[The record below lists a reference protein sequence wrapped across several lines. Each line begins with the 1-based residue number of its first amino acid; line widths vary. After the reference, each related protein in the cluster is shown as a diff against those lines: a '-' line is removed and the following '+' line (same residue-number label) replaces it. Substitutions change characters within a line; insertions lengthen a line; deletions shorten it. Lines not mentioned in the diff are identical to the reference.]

1 MLFIFQET
9 EPWWVTLI
17 GIIVVFV
24 CWLLFI
30 LPRELEKKRKEDE
43 AYAKRKGITVDEL
56 WELRAY
62 RRARSI
68 PKSVKKDVLR
78 RDNYQCQNCG
88 SQYNLEIDHI
98 FPFSRGGGHEPE
110 NLQVLCKQCNLSKS
124 DSIQ

>member
-9 EPWWVTLI
+9 EPWWVTLL
-17 GIIVVFV
+17 GIIFVFV

-30 LPRELEKKRKEDE
+30 LPRELERKKKEDE

-68 PKSVKKDVLR
+68 PKSVRKDVLR

-88 SQYNLEIDHI
+88 SQYDLEIDHI

>member
-30 LPRELEKKRKEDE
+30 LPRELEKKKKEDE

>member
-9 EPWWVTLI
+9 EPWWVTLT